1 MSSSNWI
8 RWGGRAAIL
17 GGALWAIDW
26 ILFII
31 GHSLTHVNQGR
42 EVLGLRPDAWDHLSV
57 IPLGLIA
64 VGLVAVQSRQ
74 AVRTGWPGKDGYA
87 VSLVGLALW
96 TVANLLR
103 LPPGGILVFA
113 IGMVLFGVGTLRA
126 AALPRWSRGIP
137 LILGVLLVPGFV
149 LTFPGLVLSF
159 EFADAIGAFGLAG
172 LFTHIAQGLGWV
184 LLGYTLWSEKGRPV
198 RQPMRV
204 R

>member
-1 MSSSNWI
+1 MWSSSFI
-8 RWGGRAAIL
+8 RRAGLSAIL
-17 GGALWAIDW
+17 GGALWAFGW
-26 ILFII
+26 TLFIS
-31 GHSLTHVNQGR
+31 GHDPTHVNQGR
-42 EVLGLRPDAWDHLSV
+42 EILGLGPDAWDRLLA

-64 VGLVAVQSRQ
+64 FGLVAVHSLQ
-74 AVRTGWPGKDGYA
+74 AVRAGWSGKSGYA

-96 TVANLLR
+96 AVANLLR

-126 AALPRWSRGIP
+126 AVLPHWSRSIP
-137 LILGVLLVPGFV
+137 LILGMLLIPGFV

-159 EFADAIGAFGLAG
+159 ESADAIGAFGLAG

-184 LLGYTLWSEKGRPV
+184 LLGYILWSEKGRPV

-204 R
+204 K